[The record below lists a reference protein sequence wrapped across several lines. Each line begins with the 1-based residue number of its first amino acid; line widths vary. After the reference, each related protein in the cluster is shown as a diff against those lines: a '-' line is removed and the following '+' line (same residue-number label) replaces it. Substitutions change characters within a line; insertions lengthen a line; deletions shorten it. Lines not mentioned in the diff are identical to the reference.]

1 MEFIFLIVALVKTT
15 YADYQP
21 YIDGKYVYPK
31 DDSLAVFPF
40 DRSHVC
46 KIRMVAR
53 SGSYYATV
61 ENVYNII
68 DRTPLFGIT
77 TGDGE
82 SQQIFLACFKYKQYS
97 YVVYASANTS
107 LTTIMRGH
115 LSLSLNFPFKLD
127 FLCYDHILSSLYA
140 IAENQLFKV
149 NLDALELL
157 WSNHSTSQYDGK
169 RRQLERLFT
178 HTGIHWLNIDDE
190 DGGNYTASNFPSIIS
205 DSMIVNRTLFYYEQ
219 NRLYLYRTE
228 IRLHPE
234 NNFFPTTI
242 VPIKSRVPKISFL
255 LFENPIMT
263 SSSSME
269 GFEENSGGNNSP
281 LIDINIPLPSESLG
295 KILLPANSTANDGEQ
310 NLHIEIIMLRVFLYC
325 LDLIV
330 ILLILYFLRRQI
342 LQDKS
347 HQRNGDEELRPMTN
361 RRRSSFSPSYHST
374 TSAMLQRPVIITPAT
389 TKITTAPLN
398 ISSSSSS
405 KSTSTQLEC

>member
-1 MEFIFLIVALVKTT
+1 MELIFLLFAVTT
-15 YADYQP
+15 TAYADYQP
-21 YIDGKYVYPK
+21 YIDGKYAYPK

-46 KIRMVAR
+46 KIRMVAAQNA
-53 SGSYYATV
+53 YYAMV

-82 SQQIFLACFKYKQYS
+82 SRQNFLACFKYKQYS
-97 YVVYASANTS
+97 YVVYANDNTS

-127 FLCYDHILSSLYA
+127 FLCYDHVLSSLYA

-149 NLDALELL
+149 NPDALELL
-157 WSNHSTSQYDGK
+157 WANHFTSQYDGN

-178 HTGIHWLNIDDE
+178 HTGIHWLNNDE
-190 DGGNYTASNFPSIIS
+190 DGGNYTASYSPNNNIIS

-255 LFENPIMT
+255 LFENQIMT
-263 SSSSME
+263 SSSSSRE
-269 GFEENSGGNNSP
+269 GGFESNGNGNNSP
-281 LIDINIPLPSESLG
+281 LIDINIPLPSETLG
-295 KILLPANSTANDGEQ
+295 KILLPKNSTANNAEQ
-310 NLHIEIIMLRVFLYC
+310 NVQIEIIMWRVFLYC

-342 LQDKS
+342 LRDKS
-347 HQRNGDEELRPMTN
+347 RRRNGDKELSPMTK
-361 RRRSSFSPSYHST
+361 RRRSSSSPSYHST

-398 ISSSSSS
+398 ISSS
-405 KSTSTQLEC
+405 KSTQLEC